1 MGATVQSHAMKAH
14 GETPGTVTVTVDTQ
28 QQNTPPAI
36 LSPKAASTW
45 NMVLADK
52 NQDVHL
58 YCFYLYMRF
67 GSVRVQ
73 TQGLLDAR
81 RALWHGAASPAQQPG
96 SITNVLTL
104 LMRSLRLTNL
114 WQLF

>member
-1 MGATVQSHAMKAH
+1 MGATVQSHTMKAH
-14 GETPGTVTVTVDTQ
+14 GETPGTVTVTADTQ
-28 QQNTPPAI
+28 QQDTPPVT
-36 LSPKAASTW
+36 LPPKDANTW

-58 YCFYLYMRF
+58 YCFYLYMQF
-67 GSVRVQ
+67 WSARVQ
-73 TQGLLDAR
+73 TQDLLDAR

-114 WQLF
+114 